1 MFFYLINFNGVTTW
15 VFTALINHYPQ
26 TTLALHS
33 KGCFTRRLEI
43 YEQTTLYFLIKQP
56 EQITQ
61 KQDKRNLYFFNT
73 TFFLRTF
80 RTTFPFL
87 LTPLSIYTKPKVV
100 FGLLLTD
107 MTNPNF

>member
-1 MFFYLINFNGVTTW
+1 MFFYLIDFNSVTTW
-15 VFTALINHYPQ
+15 VFKVLINHYPQ

-61 KQDKRNLYFFNT
+61 KQDKYSFG
-73 TFFLRTF
+73 TF
-80 RTTFPFL
+80 RANFPFL
-87 LTPLSIYTKPKVV
+87 LTPLSIY
-100 FGLLLTD
+100 
-107 MTNPNF
+107 N